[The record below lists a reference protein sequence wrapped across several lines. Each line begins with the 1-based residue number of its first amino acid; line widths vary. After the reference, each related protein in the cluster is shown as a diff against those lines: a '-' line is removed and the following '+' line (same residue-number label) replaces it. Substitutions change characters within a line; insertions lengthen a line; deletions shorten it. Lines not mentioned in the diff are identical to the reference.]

1 MTEQAVIPSGLGIE
15 LDALANPSLRAGE
28 KIGDVRILTAR
39 ENLIEL
45 QLPAELGW
53 GRALIGLVPVLWCA
67 LAWLM
72 CLKEGFE
79 HKRVQ
84 GCLTLSAIALAAV
97 VVMLSSMGVV
107 WRFDGRRKQITR
119 RVSLWSKRHNARRFA
134 GLSVEATPAS
144 AFADVHLNMG
154 VVDATGK
161 VVLDIAQWNRR
172 EIDRAKV
179 DALCTELRRIMGW

>member
-15 LDALANPSLRAGE
+15 LDAHANSPVQAGE
-28 KIGDVRILTAR
+28 KIGDVRVLAAR
-39 ENLIEL
+39 ENLVEI

-53 GRALIGLVPVLWCA
+53 GRALIGLVPILWCA
-67 LAWLM
+67 IAWLM

-84 GCLTLSAIALAAV
+84 GCLTLTAIALAAV
-97 VVMLSSMGVV
+97 LVMMSSMGVV
-107 WRFDGRRKQITR
+107 WSFDGRRKTITR

-134 GLSVEATPAS
+134 GLNVEATPAS

-161 VVLDIAQWNRR
+161 VALEIAQWNRR

-179 DALCTELRRIMGW
+179 DALCGEIRRVMGW